1 MASILKFFSF
11 LFIINASSLVLTT
24 CGAAPTH
31 SPTIHS
37 HKAAIL
43 SGLDT
48 MRHFFIQRPWILD
61 VYNHIALSPS
71 DRQVFSK
78 TLQGVSAVG
87 SQMRNGAAGS
97 WSNGVAVLIED
108 YKGHK
113 ASDVVA
119 KAMMEPFENGYAEVK
134 ALRTFSDLYIDSGMV
149 SGWPSA
155 NPSPVLLMKKV
166 PGQPIRS
173 CREYRMASTEQRTA
187 IHTTLQ
193 KMVCSQ
199 VVKWA
204 LEHRLLF
211 ADLHQGNIMVVMEG
225 TTVKSMQIIDFGYP
239 GIFTVTANAKEDD
252 IQSWCLAR
260 FADKWVM

>member
-31 SPTIHS
+31 SLTIHS
-37 HKAAIL
+37 LKAAIL
-43 SGLDT
+43 GGLDT
-48 MRHFFIQRPWILD
+48 MRHFFIQRPWIL
-61 VYNHIALSPS
+61 
-71 DRQVFSK
+71 
-78 TLQGVSAVG
+78 
-87 SQMRNGAAGS
+87 
-97 WSNGVAVLIED
+97 E
-108 YKGHK
+108 HK

-119 KAMMEPFENGYAEVK
+119 KAMREPFENGYAEVK
-134 ALRTFSDLYIDSGMV
+134 ALRTLSDLYIDSGMV